1 MTGEVE
7 RTTRNLGVKVEYLTR
22 VEGHGNIVV
31 EVKNGALT
39 ACRFDVVESP
49 RFFEALLRGRSIF
62 EAQHIT
68 SRICGIC
75 ACAHSL
81 TSIQAA
87 EEALGLIPSAQT
99 VALRRLLLDLE
110 YLDSHVLH
118 IYLLALPDLVG
129 AKSFLPLVASHE
141 KVVRRALR
149 MKKTVN
155 QLADILVGRHVHP
168 IAAIIG
174 GFTKLPSPRDL
185 EQMHE
190 SLAALRPDIEATV
203 ALVATLTFPDF
214 ERPTEYVALISDDDT
229 YPLLSGAIGSSDGVR
244 LAKREYRRATNEQVV
259 PHSSAKHTHLS
270 RDSYA
275 VGALAR
281 FNLNHEKLLPRGR
294 EAARV
299 LGLKAPCSNPFLNT
313 VAQTVEIAHCLEEA
327 IGLVGGLLEH
337 GIDRTEALLVGV
349 NESNRIPV
357 RAGAGVGAIEAPRG
371 ILFHRYQIDEAGII
385 ADADCVIPTNQN
397 LASIEQDLRALV
409 PAILHKSDAEITLG
423 LEMLVRAYD
432 PCISCSTHLVRL

>member
-1 MTGEVE
+1 MAGKGTAAP
-7 RTTRNLGVKVEYLTR
+7 RNLGVKVEYLTR

-31 EVKNGALT
+31 EVRDGAVE

-87 EEALGLIPSAQT
+87 EEALGVIPSAQT
-99 VALRRLLLDLE
+99 IALRRLLLDLE
-110 YLDSHVLH
+110 FIDSHVLH
-118 IYLLALPDLVG
+118 VYLLALPDLVG

-149 MKKTVN
+149 LKKAVN
-155 QLADILVGRHVHP
+155 QLSDVLVGRHVHP
-168 IAAIIG
+168 ISAIVG
-174 GFTKLPSPRDL
+174 GFTKIPSEREL
-185 EQMHE
+185 ERMHE
-190 SLAALRPDIEATV
+190 ALLALRPDMEATV
-203 ALVATLTFPDF
+203 ALVASLKFPEF
-214 ERPTEYVALISDDDT
+214 ERPTEYVALTSDDAV
-229 YPLLSGAIGSSDGVR
+229 YPLLAGDIGSTDGVR
-244 LAKREYRRATNEQVV
+244 LAKKEYRRATNERIV
-259 PHSSAKHTHLS
+259 PHSSAKHTRLS

-281 FNLNHEKLLPRGR
+281 FNLNHGKLLPRGK

-299 LGLKAPCSNPFLNT
+299 LGLKATCHNPFLNT
-313 VAQTVEIAHCLEEA
+313 VAQTVEAVHCLEEA

-337 GIDRTEALLVGV
+337 GVDRDEALVVGV
-349 NESNRIPV
+349 NENSRIPV
-357 RAGAGVGAIEAPRG
+357 RAGEGVGAIEAPRG
-371 ILFHRYQIDEAGII
+371 ILFHRYKTDAAGLILE
-385 ADADCVIPTNQN
+385 ADCVIPTNQN
-397 LASIEQDLRALV
+397 LANIEGDMRALV
-409 PAILHKSDAEITLG
+409 PSILNKSDAEIQLR
-423 LEMLVRAYD
+423 LEMLVRSYD